1 MKTKK
6 IGILKNEQVT
16 RKIGIVVC
24 LFLLGL
30 VFTILTR
37 KFLTVSNIVNVL
49 QQATINGCVAL
60 GMTLVIITGGIDL
73 SVGSIMALSGMI
85 MAQLMVAG
93 TPVGVAL
100 LAGVLLGV
108 ACGAV
113 NGILIS
119 KIKLQPFLVTLGTM
133 SVYRGVT
140 LIISDGLPVR
150 GLPGSFSNMMNALN
164 RSFPVPIIIL
174 LVFTVILFLVVKYS
188 KYGQYVF
195 AIGGNEEATRLSGIN
210 TGLVKVGTYA
220 ISGLA
225 CSLAAIIF
233 LGRLAAADPQA
244 GASYEMNAI
253 AAAAIGGASLAG
265 GKGSLIGTIIGVL
278 ILQTL
283 NNGLTLLNVQSFYQ
297 TLAIG
302 LIIIAAT
309 IIDRY
314 SSK

>member
-30 VFTILTR
+30 VFTILTQ
-37 KFLTVSNIVNVL
+37 KFLTMSNIVNVL
-49 QQATINGCVAL
+49 QQSTINGCVAL

-93 TPVGVAL
+93 TPVGAAL
-100 LAGVLLGV
+100 LAGVLLGIV
-108 ACGAV
+108 CGAV

-150 GLPGSFSNMMNALN
+150 GLPSSFSNMMNALN

-174 LVFTVILFLVVKYS
+174 LVFTVVLFLVVKYS

-210 TGLVKVGTYA
+210 TSLVKVGTYA

>member
-49 QQATINGCVAL
+49 QQSTINGCVAL